1 MEYYAVMLYE
11 FVVYPFINFDLGHSH
26 MVLLNEKSKRN
37 VYVIILRV
45 KTNDNNNT
53 LCTHTCIFMAMKK
66 GVEKGVERAM
76 NIRFSLFHR

>member
-1 MEYYAVMLYE
+1 
-11 FVVYPFINFDLGHSH
+11 

-45 KTNDNNNT
+45 KTNDNNT
-53 LCTHTCIFMAMKK
+53 ICTHTYIFMAMKK
-66 GVEKGVERAM
+66 RVEKGVERAM